1 MQKKFLPLVILI
13 ILSLSQYL
21 LAGTTGKIAGKVTDQ
36 ETGEALYGVNVYIEG
51 TPLGAATDIEGFYTI
66 NNIPPGTY
74 TVSASAVGYQKK
86 QILNVKVSADFT
98 TRLEIQI
105 SSTATT
111 LNTIVITAEA
121 PLIRKDLTSSQT
133 SVDAGQISSLPVESV
148 NQILSLQAGFVQGAG
163 GELHIRGGRSTE
175 ISYAVNGVSIS
186 NPFDN
191 SRTVEI
197 STNAIQELSVV
208 SGTFNAEYGNA
219 LSGIVNTIT
228 KEGGSKY
235 QGYLSFYTGDYLST
249 HDNIFRNIKKVDP
262 LNSNVSEV
270 TLSGPIP
277 FLGEYLSFF
286 ASGRYSDSKGYLY
299 GVREHNPVD
308 SVYRNPQNPDDIKI
322 VSTGDGKL
330 VSMNPSKDLSSTFK
344 LTFRPFSTVKIN
356 YDAVYS
362 NSDYRSYNHD
372 LKYNPDGN
380 YNNYEWGLLN
390 SVELR
395 HAVSNST
402 FYTLKGSYN
411 LNDFK
416 QYLYPLLDANDKAV
430 SFYPG
435 MDITGL
441 KADPRYQNR
450 SKLDPAMNY
459 TFASG
464 GTLNNHYYQRS
475 KTMGAKLDLTS
486 QLNQN
491 HEVKLG
497 ADFKS
502 HQLEFE
508 NFEVIK
514 EASASLPE
522 IPDLTTPKHDRYTKK
537 PLEFSTYIQDK
548 MEFESII
555 LNIGLR
561 YDYFA
566 SRSPYSLDTFHP
578 SPNDPKL
585 PSQVDKSTLLAD
597 APAKHQLSPRIGISY
612 PITDKGIIH
621 LSYGHFYQMPPFQYL
636 YSNAN
641 FKTSFSSGF
650 PTYGNANLNPEK
662 TVTYEFGLQQQMT
675 DNLAFNVT
683 AFYKDVR
690 DLLALQQIRINTQ
703 ETYNKYVNKD
713 YGSIK
718 GITFSLNKRRNIDE
732 LFGASLD
739 YTFQVAEGN
748 ETSADAFFLDL
759 SSGRQSEKI
768 PVLLNWDQA
777 HTMNVSLLMGQET
790 WNVTLVGRLGT
801 GLPYTPQIISGKI
814 YLPTNS
820 DRRPSQMS
828 VDLLADKSFSLFDFT
843 FTLFLKVYNLFDALN
858 ERYVYN
864 DTGRATYSIEE
875 KMGSAQNTN
884 DKAAKTP
891 GMHSATEYFIRPNYY
906 LAPRN
911 VKVGVS
917 VKF

>member
-1 MQKKFLPLVILI
+1 MQKKFLTMILM
-13 ILSLSQYL
+13 LMVTLSQNL
-21 LAGTTGKIAGKVTDQ
+21 LAGITGKIAGKVTDL
-36 ETGEALYGVNVYIEG
+36 ETGEALVGVNVVLDG
-51 TPLGAATDIEGFYTI
+51 TTLGAATDIEGFYTI
-66 NNIPPGTY
+66 NNIPPGIY
-74 TVSASAVGYQKK
+74 TINASAVGYQKK
-86 QILNVKVSADFT
+86 QVLNVRVSADFT
-98 TRLEIQI
+98 TRLDIQI
-105 SSTATT
+105 SSTTTT
-111 LNTIVITAEA
+111 LNTVVITAEA

-148 NQILSLQAGFVQGAG
+148 NQILSLQAGFVQGSG

-175 ISYAVNGVSIS
+175 IAYAVNGVSIS

-228 KEGGSKY
+228 KEGGNKY

-249 HDNIFRNIKKVDP
+249 HSNVFYNIKDVNP

-277 FLGEYLSFF
+277 FAGDYLSFF
-286 ASGRYSDSKGYLY
+286 ASGRYSDDKGYIY
-299 GVREHNPVD
+299 GIRQHRTED
-308 SVYRNPQNPDDIKI
+308 SVYRNPQNPDDIRI
-322 VSTGDGKL
+322 ISTGDGAA
-330 VSMNPSKDLSSTFK
+330 VSMNPSRDLSSTFK
-344 LTFRPFSTVKIN
+344 LTFRPISTIKIN
-356 YDAVYS
+356 YDLVYS
-362 NSDYRSYNHD
+362 NSFYKNYDHD
-372 LKYNPDGN
+372 LKYDPDGN

-390 SVELR
+390 SVEVR

-402 FYTLKGSYN
+402 FYTFKGSYN

-416 QYLYPLLDANDKAV
+416 QYLYPLLDAGGSSVDY
-430 SFYPG
+430 YPG
-435 MDITGL
+435 MGTSTL
-441 KADPRYQNR
+441 HADPRYENR
-450 SKLDPAMNY
+450 DRTIPVMNY

-464 GTLNNHYYQRS
+464 GTLNDHYYQRS
-475 KTMGAKLDLTS
+475 MSLGVKFDFTS
-486 QLNQN
+486 QLDKY
-491 HEVKLG
+491 HEMKFG
-497 ADFKS
+497 IDFKS
-502 HQLEFE
+502 HKLEFE

-514 EASASLPE
+514 EDAAPE
-522 IPDLTTPKHDRYTKK
+522 IPEMSSPKHDYYTKK
-537 PLEFSTYIQDK
+537 PLEFSSYIQDK

-566 SRSPYSLDTFHP
+566 SRSPYSVDTFHP

-585 PSQVDKSTLLAD
+585 PPQIDAGSLLAD
-597 APAKHQLSPRIGISY
+597 APAKQQLSPRIGISY

-641 FKTSFSSGF
+641 FKTSFTSGF
-650 PTYGNANLNPEK
+650 PTYGNANLNPER
-662 TVTYEFGLQQQMT
+662 TVSYEFGLQQQLT
-675 DNLAFNVT
+675 DNLAFNLT

-690 DLLALQQIRINTQ
+690 DLLALQQVRISTQ

-718 GITFSLNKRRNIDE
+718 GITFSLYKRRNVDE
-732 LFGASLD
+732 FFGASLD
-739 YTFQVAEGN
+739 YTYQVAEGN

-759 SSGRQSEKI
+759 SSGRQSEKV
-768 PVLLNWDQA
+768 PVLLNWDQS
-777 HTMNVSLLMGQET
+777 HTLNASLLIGHES

-820 DRRPSQMS
+820 DRKPSQMS
-828 VDLLADKSFSLFDFT
+828 VDLLADKSFNILDFT
-843 FTLFLKVYNLFDALN
+843 FTVFLKVYNLFDALN
-858 ERYVYN
+858 ERYVYD

-875 KMGSAQNTN
+875 QMGSAQNTN
-884 DKAAKTP
+884 EKAAKIP
-891 GMHSATEYFIRPNYY
+891 GMHSATEYFVRPNYY

>member
-1 MQKKFLPLVILI
+1 MRKKFLTMVLI
-13 ILSLSQYL
+13 IFVSLAHNL
-21 LAGTTGKIAGKVTDQ
+21 LAGTTGKIAGRVTDQ
-36 ETGEALYGVNVYIEG
+36 ESGEALMGVNVVVDG
-51 TPLGAATDIEGFYTI
+51 TTLGAATDIEGYYTI

-74 TVSASAVGYQKK
+74 TINASAVGYQKR
-86 QILNVKVSADFT
+86 QVVNVKVSADFT
-98 TRLEIQI
+98 TRLDIQI
-105 SSTATT
+105 SSSTTT
-111 LNTIVITAEA
+111 LSTVVITAEA

-175 ISYAVNGVSIS
+175 IAYAVNGVSIS

-228 KEGGSKY
+228 KEGGSRY

-249 HDNIFRNIKKVDP
+249 HNNVFYNIKDVNP
-262 LNSNVSEV
+262 LNSNVSEA

-277 FLGEYLSFF
+277 MLGDYLSFF
-286 ASGRYSDSKGYLY
+286 ASGRFNYDKGYLY
-299 GVREHNPVD
+299 GVREHNPTD
-308 SVYRNPQNPDDIKI
+308 SVYRNPQNPEDIRI
-322 VSTGDGKL
+322 VSTGDGSV
-330 VSMNPSKDLSSTFK
+330 VSMNPSKDISSTFK
-344 LTFRPFSTVKIN
+344 LTFRPISTIKIN
-356 YDAVYS
+356 YDLVYS
-362 NSDYRSYNHD
+362 NSDYQTYNHD
-372 LKYNPDGN
+372 LRYDPDGN
-380 YNNYEWGLLN
+380 YHNYEWGLLN

-416 QYLYPLLDANDKAV
+416 QYVYPLLDAGGNVVDY
-430 SFYPG
+430 YPG
-435 MDITGL
+435 LGTL
-441 KADPRYQNR
+441 NLHPDPRYQNR

-464 GTLNNHYYQRS
+464 GTLNNQYYQRS
-475 KTMGAKLDLTS
+475 STIGAKFDFTS
-486 QLNQN
+486 QMNKN
-491 HEVKLG
+491 HEMKFGL
-497 ADFKS
+497 DIKS
-502 HQLEFE
+502 HMLEFE
-508 NFEVIK
+508 NFEVVR
-514 EASASLPE
+514 ESSLPE
-522 IPDLTTPKHDRYTKK
+522 IPDLTTPKHDYYTKK
-537 PLEFSTYIQDK
+537 PLEFSSYIQDK

-566 SRSPYSLDTFHP
+566 SRSPYSIDTFHP

-585 PSQVDKSTLLAD
+585 PPQVNPSSLLAD
-597 APAKHQLSPRIGISY
+597 APAKQQLSPRIGISY

-675 DNLAFNVT
+675 DNLAFNLT

-690 DLLALQQIRINTQ
+690 DLLALQQIRISTQ

-718 GITFSLNKRRNIDE
+718 GITFSLNKRRSIDE
-732 LFGASLD
+732 FFGASLD

-759 SSGRQSEKI
+759 SSGRQSEKV
-768 PVLLNWDQA
+768 PVLLSWDQS
-777 HTMNVSLLMGQET
+777 HTLNGSLLFGRDD
-790 WNVTLVGRLGT
+790 WNVTIVGRIGT

-820 DRRPSQMS
+820 DRKPSQMS
-828 VDLLADKSFSLFDFT
+828 VDLLADKSFNIFDLS

-858 ERYVYN
+858 ERYVYD

-891 GMHSATEYFIRPNYY
+891 GMHSADEYFVRPNYY

-917 VKF
+917 LKF